1 MPHLLE
7 SLNPEQRR
15 AAEAI
20 QGPVLVLAGA
30 GTGKTRVITYRMAH
44 MLDEGIPPDQILAM
58 TFTNKAA
65 AEMRD
70 RIGNLVGKDRAKK
83 LTVGTFHSFCLHTLR
98 EYKEIM
104 GWPKGFTICDP
115 GDQLSVMKGA
125 LRELAIP
132 EANFRPQDA
141 ISLVSLAKNRLQT
154 PETFLARAA
163 DDKDELLGRVWE
175 RYAGALARSRRLDFD
190 DLLIETTRLLRMAGP
205 KKELAARFRYLLVD
219 EYQDT
224 NSAQFNIV
232 KALAGKHRNL
242 CVVGDDDQSIY
253 SWRGADIAKILGFE
267 KTFPGAVV
275 VRLETNY
282 RSTAQVIDVANRL
295 IRHNVK
301 RHDKKLISAAGSGE
315 PIQAVRMRDEDAE
328 AQLVV
333 AEITAK
339 CSEGHHHDDFA
350 ILFRTSIQARAFEAE
365 LRMKDVPYVLVGG
378 LSFFDRKEVRDVLA
392 YARLML
398 NPDDETS
405 LLRIINKPSR
415 GVGKTT
421 LTRVLE
427 FATNERITACE
438 AIDRAEEI
446 EGVNATRLSPVQRMR
461 ERLAALRE
469 LYPDKEKRLVDLVQ
483 RMIEEVAYA
492 DEVKRCYPD
501 EAEYKK
507 RWVGVEEVLNF
518 AQNYVKRRKRPTLRG
533 FLNELTLSAND
544 SPDAEDAQ
552 RRLAVTLMTL
562 HASKGLE
569 FPRVFLVGM
578 EEGILP
584 HLRSAAEGT
593 IDEERRLGYVGITR
607 AEKFLQISWCG
618 ERAKGGRMVQRHPS
632 RFLLEIQGKE
642 PPEDWIAA
650 GDTEPTNPVGRK
662 KHRKKA
668 KAARRRTGRR

>member
-1 MPHLLE
+1 MAHLLE
-7 SLNPEQRR
+7 SLNPQQRH
-15 AAEAI
+15 AAETI

-30 GTGKTRVITYRMAH
+30 GTGKTRVITYRMAY
-44 MLDEGIPPDQILAM
+44 MLEQGVRPDQILAM

-65 AEMRD
+65 AEMRE
-70 RIGNLVGKDRAKK
+70 RIGGLVSKELASK
-83 LTVGTFHSFCLHTLR
+83 LTVGTFHSFCLKTLR
-98 EYKEIM
+98 DYQEVM

-132 EANFRPQDA
+132 EAAFRPQDA
-141 ISLVSLAKNRLQT
+141 LSLVSLAKNRMQT
-154 PETFLARAA
+154 PETFLARSG
-163 DDKDELLGRVWE
+163 DNKDELLGRAWE

-190 DLLIETTRLLRMAGP
+190 DLLIETNRLLRMAEP
-205 KKELAARFRYLLVD
+205 KERLSGRFQYLLVD

-224 NSAQFNIV
+224 NGAQFEII
-232 KALAGKHRNL
+232 KALAGRHKNL

-253 SWRGADIAKILGFE
+253 GWRGADISKILGFD
-267 KTFPGAVV
+267 KAFPGGTV

-282 RSTAQVIDVANRL
+282 RSTSQVIDVANRL
-295 IRHNVK
+295 IRNNPK
-301 RHDKKLISAAGSGE
+301 RHDKQLVSAAGPGE
-315 PIQAVRMRDEDAE
+315 PIQAVRMRDEEAE
-328 AQLVV
+328 AELVV
-333 AEITAK
+333 KEIIERCK
-339 CSEGHHHDDFA
+339 DGYHHDDFA
-350 ILFRTSIQARAFEAE
+350 ILFRTSVQARPFEVE
-365 LRMKDVPYVLVGG
+365 LRQREIPYVLVGG
-378 LSFFDRKEVRDVLA
+378 LSFFDRKEVRDLLA
-392 YARLML
+392 YMRLMI

-405 LLRIINKPSR
+405 LLRIINKPPR

-421 LTRVLE
+421 LTRVLD
-427 FATNERITACE
+427 FATEQRITAGE
-438 AIDRAEEI
+438 AMDRAEEI
-446 EGVNATRLSPVQRMR
+446 EGVGAGRLESVQGMR
-461 ERLAALRE
+461 ERLLALRK
-469 LYPDKEKRLVDLVQ
+469 LYPDKEGKLIELIE
-483 RMIEEVAYA
+483 RMIVEVAYT
-492 DEVKRCYPD
+492 DEMKRCYPD

-507 RWVGVEEVLNF
+507 RYVGVEEVLNF
-518 AQNYVKRRKRPTLRG
+518 AQNYIKRRRRPTLRG

-584 HLRSAAEGT
+584 HLRSAKEDT

-618 ERAKGGRMVQRHPS
+618 ERAKGGRKIQRHPS

-642 PPEDWIAA
+642 PPEDWIPA
-650 GDTEPTNPVGRK
+650 GHDEPINPIGKKKARK
-662 KHRKKA
+662 KKRR
-668 KAARRRTGRR
+668 AARRR